1 MLKAGIPLGKFFGIS
16 IKLHYSWF
24 VIFILITW
32 ALATGYF
39 PPSYPDWNTATYWGI
54 GLATS
59 LLFFCSVLAH
69 ELSHSVVAQAAG
81 IPVKAITLFIFGGVS
96 QISKEPGRPSVEFRM
111 ALAGPLSSLVL
122 GAIFWGI
129 HLAAKGTSEPLAAL
143 TFWLAWIN
151 AVLAGFNLIPG
162 FPMDG
167 GRVLRAVIWWRT
179 KNLRSATR
187 IASTIGR
194 VIGYLF
200 IFGGIFWIFW
210 GNWINGLWLAFIGWF
225 LENAAA
231 GSYQQV
237 AFQDVLRGHSVS
249 EVMTRDCPG
258 VPPKMTIDQLVHEF
272 ILGSGRRCFPV
283 VEDSRLLGL
292 ITLNDVKGVPNEH
305 RSSKSVQETM
315 TPFARLKW
323 VRPNDDLSD
332 VLQMLTTE
340 DINQVPVVENGNI
353 VGMVARDS
361 LLSFIRTRTELG
373 IYRR

>member
-1 MLKAGIPLGKFFGIS
+1 MLKAGVPIGRFFGIS

-24 VIFILITW
+24 IIFGLVTW

-39 PPSYPDWNTATYWGI
+39 PVSYPEWDTATYWGI

-59 LLFFCSVLAH
+59 LLFFLSVLAH

-96 QISKEPGRPSVEFRM
+96 QISREPGQPNVEFRM
-111 ALAGPLSSLVL
+111 ALAGPLSSLIL
-122 GAIFWGI
+122 GGIFWGI
-129 HLAAKGTSEPLAAL
+129 HVAAKGTSEPLAAL
-143 TFWLAWIN
+143 AFWLAWIN

-167 GRVLRAVIWWRT
+167 GRVLRSIIWWRS

-187 IASTIGR
+187 VAATIGR
-194 VIGYLF
+194 GMGYAF

-210 GNWINGLWLAFIGWF
+210 GNWFNGLWVALIGWF

-237 AFQDVLRGHSVS
+237 ALQDMLRGHRVN
-249 EVMTRDCPG
+249 EVMTRDCP
-258 VPPKMTIDQLVHEF
+258 VVSPKLTIEQLVHDY

-283 VEDSRLLGL
+283 VNDGRILGL
-292 ITLNDVKGVPNEH
+292 VTLNDIKGV
-305 RSSKSVQETM
+305 SKELRHTKTVQETM
-315 TPFARLKW
+315 TPLEKLKW
-323 VRPNDDLSD
+323 VKPGDDLSD

-340 DINQVPVVENGNI
+340 DINQVPVVENNTI
-353 VGMVARDS
+353 VGMVARDN
-361 LLSFIRTRTELG
+361 LLSFIKTRTELG
-373 IYRR
+373 M